1 MLNTHSRYKKVLVLL
16 TFFIAIGVIS
26 FLGNKYYNMYYDKYI
41 KEIATTYESSLI
53 VSRKQFNDTT
63 EHHVLCIGNSL
74 AYHKP
79 TALWKSSW
87 GMAASYR
94 DSDYCHRL
102 EQMFKKLNKKSTV
115 TPIYFAKWEHNPKSN
130 IDSLLGNTIIGK
142 DIIIIQL
149 GENVKKV
156 KRYHEDLYKLV
167 EKCQLFTDKIL
178 LTGCFWRRPDV
189 ERQIIRVAR
198 EKGLRY
204 VPLMWIGI
212 NYKEEVFPSN
222 KDYFI
227 SDSSE
232 KYTINYKTILR
243 HPNDYGMKIIAESI
257 FYSLNQ

>member
-1 MLNTHSRYKKVLVLL
+1 MLKAHPKHKKGLVLL
-16 TFFIAIGVIS
+16 IIFIVIGFIL
-26 FLGNKYYNMYYDKYI
+26 FLGNKYYNMYYDKYT
-41 KEIATTYESSLI
+41 KDIATPYEAMLTFSK
-53 VSRKQFNDTT
+53 VQYNDTT

-79 TALWKSSW
+79 TDLWKSSW
-87 GMAASYR
+87 GMAASCK

-102 EQMFKKLNKKSTV
+102 EQMFKILNKKSTV

-130 IDSLLGNTIIGK
+130 IDSLLGNTILGK

-156 KRYHEDLYKLV
+156 KQYHEDLNKLV

-204 VPLMWIGI
+204 VPLLWIGI

-227 SDSSE
+227 SDSGES
-232 KYTINYKTILR
+232 YTIDYKAILR
-243 HPNDYGMKIIAESI
+243 HPNDYGMRLIAESI
-257 FYSLNQ
+257 FYSLNF